1 MNGVNIAMKLLNH
14 KFELK
19 PFQIESLQNL
29 LDNKDT
35 FCLSPTGSGKSI
47 IYELAPLLF
56 DFKNKGNIDMENLYS
71 NVVIIQPLKALM
83 EENVSHLK

>member
-19 PFQIESLQNL
+19 PFQIESLHNL

-35 FCLSPTGSGKSI
+35 FCLSP
-47 IYELAPLLF
+47 
-56 DFKNKGNIDMENLYS
+56 KNL
-71 NVVIIQPLKALM
+71 
-83 EENVSHLK
+83 